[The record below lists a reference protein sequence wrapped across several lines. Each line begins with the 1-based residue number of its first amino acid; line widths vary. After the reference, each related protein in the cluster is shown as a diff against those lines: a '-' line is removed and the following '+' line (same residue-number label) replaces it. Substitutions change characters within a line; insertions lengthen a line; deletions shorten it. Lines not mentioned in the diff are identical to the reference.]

1 MQDFFHPQF
10 SGIYIYINSIG
21 FDGGCLQAIGDRMG
35 FYGICVEIISW
46 ENNKDVIKYD

>member
-21 FDGGCLQAIGDRMG
+21 FDGGCPQAIGDRMG
-35 FYGICVEIISW
+35 FYGIFVEIIFW
-46 ENNKDVIKYD
+46 ENHKDVIKYD